1 MKELILRKNRNEWM
15 KWFLLFMVFSIIGW
29 VYELLVFR
37 FELGYG
43 YLNRGFLFGPY
54 LPVYGF
60 GGLMM
65 LAATLKLKKRKI
77 TIAGLSVTPIICFVV
92 AVAVTTAAELLTSYL
107 MELAIGQWL
116 WDYTNDIPN
125 FQGRIALKSSLRFG
139 LMGLLGL
146 YGIYPVIS
154 KLTESANE
162 KSPKAFNYACMAVLL
177 TFFADVVARLFL
189 GSNYVGP

>member
-1 MKELILRKNRNEWM
+1 MVNKIRTDWM
-15 KWFLLFMVFSIIGW
+15 KWFLLFMVFSFIGW

-43 YLNRGFLFGPY
+43 FLNRGFLFGPY

-60 GGLMM
+60 GGLLM
-65 LAATLKLKKRKI
+65 LAPMLKLKNKRI
-77 TIAGLSVTPIICFVV
+77 EIGRVSVTPLICFVIAVFV
-92 AVAVTTAAELLTSYL
+92 ATAAELLTSYL
-107 MELAIGQWL
+107 MEFVIGEWL

-139 LMGLLGL
+139 IMGIVGL
-146 YGIYPVIS
+146 YGVYPLLSRFAETAKQKHSNVYQLVSIMLLLIFLVDVI
-154 KLTESANE
+154 
-162 KSPKAFNYACMAVLL
+162 
-177 TFFADVVARLFL
+177 ARLFL

>member
-1 MKELILRKNRNEWM
+1 MANKIRTEWM
-15 KWFLLFMVFSIIGW
+15 KWFLLFMVFSFIGW

-43 YLNRGFLFGPY
+43 FLNRGFLFGPY

-60 GGLMM
+60 GSLLMI
-65 LAATLKLKKRKI
+65 AATLRLKKHKI
-77 TIAGLSVTPIICFVV
+77 EILGVSVTPFVCFVI

-107 MELAIGQWL
+107 MEWIVGEWL

-139 LMGLLGL
+139 IMGIVGL
-146 YGIYPVIS
+146 YGVYPLLSRI
-154 KLTESANE
+154 TEAAKQKHSNVYQLV
-162 KSPKAFNYACMAVLL
+162 SIVLL
-177 TFFADVVARLFL
+177 LIFLADVIARFFL

>member
-1 MKELILRKNRNEWM
+1 MMNKIRNEWT
-15 KWFLLFMVFSIIGW
+15 KWFLFFMVFSFIGW

-43 YLNRGFLFGPY
+43 FINRGFLFGPY

-60 GGLMM
+60 GGLLM
-65 LAATLKLKKRKI
+65 LVAMLKLKSKRIEIGGVSI
-77 TIAGLSVTPIICFVV
+77 TPLLCFVIAVFV
-92 AVAVTTAAELLTSYL
+92 ATAAELLTSYL
-107 MELAIGQWL
+107 MELAIGEWL

-139 LMGLLGL
+139 IMGIIGL
-146 YGIYPVIS
+146 YGVHPVIS
-154 KLTESANE
+154 RLAESA
-162 KSPKAFNYACMAVLL
+162 KRKRSKAFNMVCLVLL
-177 TFFADVVARLFL
+177 LIFVADVIARLFL

>member
-1 MKELILRKNRNEWM
+1 MVTKIRNEWM
-15 KWFLLFMVFSIIGW
+15 KWFLIFMVFSFIGW
-29 VYELLVFR
+29 IYELLVFR

-60 GGLMM
+60 GGLLM
-65 LAATLKLKKRKI
+65 LAATLRLKNKRI
-77 TIAGLSVTPIICFVV
+77 EICGISVTPLICFVI
-92 AVAVTTAAELLTSYL
+92 AVFVTTAAELLTSYL
-107 MELAIGQWL
+107 MEFAIGEWL

-139 LMGLLGL
+139 IMGILGL
-146 YGIYPVIS
+146 YGVYPVMS
-154 KLTESANE
+154 GLTESAKE
-162 KSPKAFNYACMAVLL
+162 KCLKKYELVCITILL
-177 TFFADVVARLFL
+177 VFIADVFARLFL

>member
-1 MKELILRKNRNEWM
+1 MVNKIRTDWM
-15 KWFLLFMVFSIIGW
+15 KWFLLFMVFSFIGW

-43 YLNRGFLFGPY
+43 FLNRGFLFGPY

-60 GGLMM
+60 GGLLMI
-65 LAATLKLKKRKI
+65 AATLRLKKNKI
-77 TIAGLSVTPIICFVV
+77 EILGVAVTPFVCFVI

-107 MELAIGQWL
+107 MEWIVGEWL

-139 LMGLLGL
+139 IMGIVGL
-146 YGIYPVIS
+146 YGVYPLLSQIAEAAKQKHS
-154 KLTESANE
+154 SAYQLV
-162 KSPKAFNYACMAVLL
+162 SIVLL
-177 TFFADVVARLFL
+177 LIFLADVIARLFL